1 MKRRIFH
8 SHYISDSTDS
18 LWEKDLN
25 SVWKDWSQ
33 TLGHESD
40 FVNILCF
47 YWDELS
53 IFKNN
58 NNNKIGIH
66 GLLLSTRILKEK
78 VFPHLLEKKSKK
90 VEIYFVSIWHISED

>member
-1 MKRRIFH
+1 VKRGIFH

-58 NNNKIGIH
+58 NNNKMGIH
-66 GLLLSTRILKEK
+66 TFYQDIKRKSISTFVGEEK
-78 VFPHLLEKKSKK
+78 
-90 VEIYFVSIWHISED
+90 

>member
-1 MKRRIFH
+1 MWIGEASPVKRGIFR

-58 NNNKIGIH
+58 NNNKMGIH
-66 GLLLSTRILKEK
+66 TFYQDIKRKSISTFVGEEK
-78 VFPHLLEKKSKK
+78 
-90 VEIYFVSIWHISED
+90 